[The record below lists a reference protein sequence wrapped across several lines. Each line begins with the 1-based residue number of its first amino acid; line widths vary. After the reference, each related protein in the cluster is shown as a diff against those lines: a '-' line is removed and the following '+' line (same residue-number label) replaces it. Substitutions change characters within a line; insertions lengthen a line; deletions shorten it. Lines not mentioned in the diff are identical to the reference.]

1 MLSEN
6 IKNLRKNKGLTQEEL
21 ASKLN
26 VVRQTVSKWEKGLS
40 VPDAELLSKLAEV
53 LETDVATLLGKEI
66 LPEKETDKIA
76 EQLSRINEQLVIK
89 NRRTKTVLKTVV
101 ITLLSLLF
109 IYLLIIVFGLS
120 AYTFTNDTGAE
131 VVETEEIVL
140 SDEAVCIDQ
149 TE

>member
-109 IYLLIIVFGLS
+109 IYILIIALSFG
-120 AYTFTNDTGAE
+120 AYTFVDETGAE